1 MVGGEVGTP
10 LSDVVF
16 GRIKLGSVGQLVERH
31 PAVLRAVSF
40 VLVASIDS
48 DLNPAEQPWA
58 KQQILADSKW
68 ARSTTPLIVTG
79 DAIVREHERSPLF
92 TGYDEVWVLDGLAA
106 APPRGASL
114 VYPRLDEGIPTAVV
128 DYLRG
133 SGSRLG
139 LGDGDEGLNFIAA
152 DLDLAAR
159 FELIDET

>member
-1 MVGGEVGTP
+1 
-10 LSDVVF
+10 
-16 GRIKLGSVGQLVERH
+16 
-31 PAVLRAVSF
+31 

-68 ARSTTPLIVTG
+68 ARSTAPLIVTG

-114 VYPRLDEGIPTAVV
+114 VYPRLDEGIPTPVA

-152 DLDLAAR
+152 DRDLAAR
-159 FELIDET
+159 LDLIDET